1 MGAVLIRDLHNAA
14 GSRKRPLASQLG
26 TVTDKD
32 KEGRK
37 SEVLLPIT
45 ENDIT
50 ASPAHQ
56 RRRSSLP
63 TEEGEDGADVKADE
77 KVPSADKMP
86 MLGRSLFQKLQ
97 SAQEMTKLIP
107 KSAQHGEKD
116 GLLHCL

>member
-1 MGAVLIRDLHNAA
+1 M
-14 GSRKRPLASQLG
+14 ASHLDSVMDEG
-26 TVTDKD
+26 

-63 TEEGEDGADVKADE
+63 TDEAEEDAESEADE
-77 KVPSADKMP
+77 KVPSADVVP
-86 MLGRSLFQKLQ
+86 ILCNG
-97 SAQEMTKLIP
+97 
-107 KSAQHGEKD
+107 
-116 GLLHCL
+116 